1 MIIIPLTTLYI
12 MSTILFFDIET
23 SGLPPMN
30 IQPSEKTFGK
40 YDKCRIVS
48 IAWTL
53 RDKCVTYSQNY
64 CIVDPGEDYNEKE
77 IGAEF
82 IHGISRELVDKYG
95 KPIDQ
100 VLKLFMRDVR
110 AADRLVAHNIS
121 FDKSITI
128 AELYRI
134 DDKESALVLHNHD
147 SLCTMKTTTDIVKI
161 PSRSGYSAYKWPKL
175 QELHEFLFGVG
186 FDDGHNA
193 QADVDALVR
202 CYYKIEKD
210 I

>member
-1 MIIIPLTTLYI
+1 MAT
-12 MSTILFFDIET
+12 LFFDIET

-53 RDKCVTYSQNY
+53 RDERVTYSQNY
-64 CIVDPGEDYNEKE
+64 CIVNPGDDYKEEK

-82 IHGISRELVDKYG
+82 IHGISRELVDTYG

-110 AADRLVAHNIS
+110 AADKLVAHNIS

-134 DDKESALVLHNHD
+134 GDKESALVLHNHD
-147 SLCTMKTTTDIVKI
+147 CLCTMKTTTDIVRI

-175 QELHEFLFGVG
+175 QELHMFLFDVG
-186 FDDGHNA
+186 FEDGHNA

-202 CYYKIEKD
+202 CYYKIKD
-210 I
+210 DI